1 MAYTYWLPDETGNRV
16 DYTTESNS
24 VIIVGAN
31 GAGKSKLGAWIEQK
45 NFEKVHRIAA
55 QRGISFNKNI
65 PLKNYNEAENLL
77 FYGESEIRHSLFSM
91 HKGNRWGWNEGAA
104 YTTKMI
110 MDFEY
115 ALAALLALN
124 TKEEHD
130 YVVLAKEAEK
140 HQQPYPVSPTTV
152 IEKLINIWDEVLP
165 QRTLFLED
173 SKFYASFTKEGK
185 DTKYSATEMSDGERA
200 VLYLAAQVLCVP
212 KDKILVMDEPE
223 LHLHPSIMNRLWR
236 ALERYRSDC
245 LFIYITH
252 DLQFASM
259 HNHAE
264 KIWIKEYDGQ
274 NWKLQKIESEN
285 LPEELLLEIL
295 GSRKNVIFVE
305 GESNSYDTQLYT
317 ELYPNYLIVPCGG
330 CSQVISRTKAFR
342 NNPELH
348 DCEVYGIID
357 RDFRSEHEIKKYK
370 SKGIYTIN
378 VAEVENLFLVEELIK
393 LMAEQFGENVD
404 TAFHNVKQ
412 FVIDVR
418 FSNQING
425 QICESVVAEIKY
437 RLSSAEISK
446 AGETKAKESLESVL
460 SSIDYDQIKSEQEQ
474 KFQQVLNS
482 GNYKEVLKAFNK
494 KDLSKCIGHFLGID
508 NKYYCSKVISLLRG
522 SKHDEIVAA
531 LSPYLPTEI
540 PR

>member
-1 MAYTYWLPDETGNRV
+1 MAYTYWLPDENGNRV

-45 NFEKVHRIAA
+45 NFEGVHRVGA
-55 QRGISFNKNI
+55 QRKLSFQENI
-65 PLKNYNEAENLL
+65 PLKSYSEAEESV
-77 FYGESEIRHSLFSM
+77 FYG
-91 HKGNRWGWNEGAA
+91 KGVKGQALNSIMKNRKSNRWHQN
-104 YTTKMI
+104 YTTVLI
-110 MDFEY
+110 DDFDDI
-115 ALAALLALN
+115 LSALLATN
-124 TKEEHD
+124 ANEEHN
-130 YVVLAKEAEK
+130 YVLSCITAEK
-140 HQQPYPVSPTTV
+140 VGVQKPDVPIMV
-152 IEKLINIWDEVLP
+152 IDKLKSIWDEVLP
-165 QRTLFLED
+165 QRKLLMKD
-173 SKFYASFTKEGK
+173 SKFYAVIKKDEKE
-185 DTKYSATEMSDGERA
+185 TTYPATEMSDGERS
-200 VLYLAAQVLCVP
+200 VLYFAAQILCMP
-212 KDKILVMDEPE
+212 TNKILIIDEPE
-223 LHLHPSIMNRLWR
+223 LHFHPSIMSRLWK
-236 ALERYRSDC
+236 ALEKYREDC

-259 HNHAE
+259 HSHAD
-264 KIWIKEYDGQ
+264 KIWIKEYDGR
-274 NWKLQKIESEN
+274 NWKLQKIEDKD

-295 GSRKNVIFVE
+295 GSRKNVMFVE
-305 GESNSYDTQLYT
+305 GESNSYDTQLYS

-330 CSQVISRTKAFR
+330 CSQVIARTKAFR

-348 DCEVYGIID
+348 ECEVYGIID
-357 RDFRSEHEIKKYK
+357 RDFRSEHEIEKYK

-446 AGETKAKESLESVL
+446 ADETKAKESLESVL

>member
-45 NFEKVHRIAA
+45 NFESVHRVGA
-55 QRGISFNKNI
+55 QRKLSFQENI
-65 PLKNYNEAENLL
+65 PLKSYSEAEESV
-77 FYGESEIRHSLFSM
+77 FYGKRVNGQALNSIMKNRKS
-91 HKGNRWGWNEGAA
+91 NRWHQN
-104 YTTKMI
+104 YTTVLI
-110 MDFEY
+110 DDFDDV
-115 ALAALLALN
+115 LSALLAIN
-124 TKEEHD
+124 SNEEHN
-130 YVVLAKEAEK
+130 YVGFCKAAEK
-140 HQQPYPVSPTTV
+140 AGIQKPEVPIMV
-152 IEKLINIWDEVLP
+152 IDKLKSIWDEVLQ
-165 QRTLFLED
+165 QRKLLMKD
-173 SKFYASFTKEGK
+173 SKFYAVMKREEKGIP
-185 DTKYSATEMSDGERA
+185 YSATEMSDGERS
-200 VLYLAAQVLCVP
+200 VLYFAAQILCMP
-212 KDKILVMDEPE
+212 SNKILIVDEPE
-223 LHLHPSIMNRLWR
+223 LHFHPSIMNRLWS
-236 ALERYRSDC
+236 ALERCREDC

-330 CSQVISRTKAFR
+330 CSQVIARTKSFR

-446 AGETKAKESLESVL
+446 TDETKAKESLESVL

-494 KDLSKCIGHFLGID
+494 KDLSKSIGHFLGID

>member
-45 NFEKVHRIAA
+45 NFESVHRVGA
-55 QRGISFNKNI
+55 QRKLSFQENI
-65 PLKNYNEAENLL
+65 PLKSYSEAEESV
-77 FYGESEIRHSLFSM
+77 FYGKRVNGQALNSIMKNRKS
-91 HKGNRWGWNEGAA
+91 NRWHQN
-104 YTTKMI
+104 YTTVLI
-110 MDFEY
+110 DDFDDV
-115 ALAALLALN
+115 LSALLAIN
-124 TKEEHD
+124 SNEEHN
-130 YVVLAKEAEK
+130 YVGFCKAAEK
-140 HQQPYPVSPTTV
+140 AGIQKPEVPIMV
-152 IEKLINIWDEVLP
+152 IDKLKSIWDEVLQ
-165 QRTLFLED
+165 QRKLLMKD
-173 SKFYASFTKEGK
+173 SKFYAVMKREEKGIP
-185 DTKYSATEMSDGERA
+185 YSATEMSDGERS
-200 VLYLAAQVLCVP
+200 VLYFAAQILCMP
-212 KDKILVMDEPE
+212 SNKILIVDEPE
-223 LHLHPSIMNRLWR
+223 LHFHPSIMNRLWS
-236 ALERYRSDC
+236 ALERCREDC

-393 LMAEQFGENVD
+393 IMAEQFGADVD
-404 TAFHNVKQ
+404 TAFHDVKQ
-412 FVIDVR
+412 YVIEVR
-418 FSNQING
+418 FSKQING
-425 QICESVVAEIKY
+425 QICGSVVSEIKY

-446 AGETKAKESLESVL
+446 DNEEKAKESLESAL
-460 SSIDYDQIKSEQEQ
+460 NSIDYEQIKSTQEQ
-474 KFQQVLNS
+474 KFKQVLAEKD
-482 GNYKEVLKAFNK
+482 YTKVLQVFNQK
-494 KDLSKCIGHFLGID
+494 SLSQSVGHFLGVD
-508 NKYYCSKVISLLRG
+508 NKQYCSKVINLLQG
-522 SKHDEIVAA
+522 IKHDEIVAA

>member
-45 NFEKVHRIAA
+45 NFESVHRVGA
-55 QRGISFNKNI
+55 QRKLSFQENI
-65 PLKNYNEAENLL
+65 PLKSYSEAEESV
-77 FYGESEIRHSLFSM
+77 FYGKRVNGQALNSIMKNRKS
-91 HKGNRWGWNEGAA
+91 NRWHQN
-104 YTTKMI
+104 YTTVLI
-110 MDFEY
+110 DDFDDV
-115 ALAALLALN
+115 LSALLAIN
-124 TKEEHD
+124 SNEEHN
-130 YVVLAKEAEK
+130 YVGFCKAAEK
-140 HQQPYPVSPTTV
+140 AGIQKPEVPIMV
-152 IEKLINIWDEVLP
+152 IDKLKSIWDEVLQ
-165 QRTLFLED
+165 QRKLLMKD
-173 SKFYASFTKEGK
+173 SKFYAVMKREEKGIP
-185 DTKYSATEMSDGERA
+185 YSATEMSDGERS
-200 VLYLAAQVLCVP
+200 VLYFAAQILCMP
-212 KDKILVMDEPE
+212 SNKILIVDEPE
-223 LHLHPSIMNRLWR
+223 LHFHPSIMNRLWS
-236 ALERYRSDC
+236 ALERCREDC

-446 AGETKAKESLESVL
+446 TDEAKAKESLESVL

-482 GNYKEVLKAFNK
+482 GNYKEVLKVYNK
-494 KDLSKCIGHFLGID
+494 KDLSKSIGHFLGID

>member
-1 MAYTYWLPDETGNRV
+1 MKLEI
-16 DYTTESNS
+16 ELISNS

-45 NFEKVHRIAA
+45 NFESVHRVGA
-55 QRGISFNKNI
+55 QRKLSFQENI
-65 PLKNYNEAENLL
+65 PLKSYSEAEESV
-77 FYGESEIRHSLFSM
+77 FYGKRVNGQALNSIMKNRKS
-91 HKGNRWGWNEGAA
+91 NRWHQN
-104 YTTKMI
+104 YTTVLI
-110 MDFEY
+110 DDFDDV
-115 ALAALLALN
+115 LSALLAIN
-124 TKEEHD
+124 SNEEHN
-130 YVVLAKEAEK
+130 YVGFCKAAEK
-140 HQQPYPVSPTTV
+140 AGIQKPEVPIMV
-152 IEKLINIWDEVLP
+152 IDKLKSIWDEVLQ
-165 QRTLFLED
+165 QRKLLMKD
-173 SKFYASFTKEGK
+173 SKFYAVMKREEKGIP
-185 DTKYSATEMSDGERA
+185 YSATEMSDGERS
-200 VLYLAAQVLCVP
+200 VLYFAAQILCMP
-212 KDKILVMDEPE
+212 SNKILIIDEPE
-223 LHLHPSIMNRLWR
+223 LHFHPSIMNRLWS
-236 ALERYRSDC
+236 ALERCREDC

-446 AGETKAKESLESVL
+446 TDEAKAKESLESVL

-482 GNYKEVLKAFNK
+482 GNYKEVLKVYNK
-494 KDLSKCIGHFLGID
+494 KDLSKSIGHFLGID

>member
-45 NFEKVHRIAA
+45 NFESVHRVGA
-55 QRGISFNKNI
+55 QRKLSFQENI
-65 PLKNYNEAENLL
+65 PLKSYSEAEESV
-77 FYGESEIRHSLFSM
+77 FYGKRVNGQALNSIMKNRKS
-91 HKGNRWGWNEGAA
+91 NRWHQN
-104 YTTKMI
+104 YTTVLI
-110 MDFEY
+110 DDFDDV
-115 ALAALLALN
+115 LSALLAIN
-124 TKEEHD
+124 SNEEHN
-130 YVVLAKEAEK
+130 YVGFCKAAEK
-140 HQQPYPVSPTTV
+140 AGIQKPEVPIMV
-152 IEKLINIWDEVLP
+152 IDKLKSIWDEVLQ
-165 QRTLFLED
+165 QRKLLMKD
-173 SKFYASFTKEGK
+173 SKFYAVMKREEKGIP
-185 DTKYSATEMSDGERA
+185 YSATEMSGGERS
-200 VLYLAAQVLCVP
+200 VLYFAAQILCMP
-212 KDKILVMDEPE
+212 SNKILIVDEPE
-223 LHLHPSIMNRLWR
+223 LHFHPSIMNRLWS
-236 ALERYRSDC
+236 ALERCREDC

-446 AGETKAKESLESVL
+446 TDEAKAKESLESVL

-482 GNYKEVLKAFNK
+482 GNYKEVLKVYNK
-494 KDLSKCIGHFLGID
+494 KDLSKSIGHFLGID

>member
-45 NFEKVHRIAA
+45 NFESVHRVGA
-55 QRGISFNKNI
+55 QRKLSFQENI
-65 PLKNYNEAENLL
+65 PLKSYSEAEESV
-77 FYGESEIRHSLFSM
+77 FYGKRV
-91 HKGNRWGWNEGAA
+91 KGQALNSIMKNRKSNRWHQN
-104 YTTKMI
+104 YTTVLI
-110 MDFEY
+110 DDFDDV
-115 ALAALLALN
+115 LSALLAIN
-124 TKEEHD
+124 SNEEHN
-130 YVVLAKEAEK
+130 YVGFCKAAEK
-140 HQQPYPVSPTTV
+140 AGIQKPEVPIMV
-152 IEKLINIWDEVLP
+152 IDKLKSIWDEVLQ
-165 QRTLFLED
+165 QRKLLMKD
-173 SKFYASFTKEGK
+173 SKFYAVMKREEKEIP
-185 DTKYSATEMSDGERA
+185 YSATEMSDGERS
-200 VLYLAAQVLCVP
+200 VLYFAAQILCMP
-212 KDKILVMDEPE
+212 SNKILIVDEPE
-223 LHLHPSIMNRLWR
+223 LHFHPSIMNRLWS
-236 ALERYRSDC
+236 ALERCREDC

-446 AGETKAKESLESVL
+446 TDETKAKESLESVL

-482 GNYKEVLKAFNK
+482 GNYKEVLKVYNK
-494 KDLSKCIGHFLGID
+494 KDLSKSIGHFLGID

>member
-1 MAYTYWLPDETGNRV
+1 MAYTYWLPDKSGNKV

-24 VIIVGAN
+24 VIIIGAN

-45 NFEKVHRIAA
+45 DFAKVHRIAA

-65 PLKNYNEAENLL
+65 SLKNYTEAENLVL
-77 FYGESEIRHSLFSM
+77 FGESDAKNPNVYK
-91 HKGNRWGWNEGAA
+91 KGNRWGWNEHAE
-104 YTTKMI
+104 YTTRMI
-110 MDFEY
+110 IDFEY
-115 ALAALLALN
+115 VLAALLAMN
-124 TKEEHD
+124 ANEEHD
-130 YVVLAKEAEK
+130 YVVSVKEAKVNRET
-140 HQQPYPVSPTTV
+140 YPNPPTTV
-152 IEKLINIWDEVLP
+152 IEKLFHIWDEVLP
-165 QRTLFLED
+165 QRKLSLED
-173 SKFYASFTKEGK
+173 SKFYSSFTKDGDEV
-185 DTKYSATEMSDGERA
+185 KYSATEMSDGERS

-212 KDKILVMDEPE
+212 ENKILIMDEPE
-223 LHLHPSIMNRLWR
+223 LHLHPSIMNRLWK
-236 ALERYRSDC
+236 ALEQYRPDC

-259 HNHAE
+259 HSHAD
-264 KIWIKEYDGQ
+264 KIWIKEYDGR
-274 NWKLQKIESEN
+274 NWKLQKIEDKD

-305 GESNSYDTQLYT
+305 GESNSYDTQLYS

-330 CSQVISRTKAFR
+330 CSQVIARTKAFR

-348 DCEVYGIID
+348 ECEVYGIID
-357 RDFRSEHEIKKYK
+357 RDFRSEHEIEKYK

-446 AGETKAKESLESVL
+446 TDETKAKESLESVL

-482 GNYKEVLKAFNK
+482 RNYKEVLKVYNK
-494 KDLSKCIGHFLGID
+494 KDLSKSIGHFLGID

>member
-24 VIIVGAN
+24 VIVVGGN
-31 GAGKSKLGAWIEQK
+31 GAGKSKLGAWIEQQ
-45 NFEKVHRIAA
+45 NFETVFRIAA
-55 QRGISFNKNI
+55 QRKLNF
-65 PLKNYNEAENLL
+65 
-77 FYGESEIRHSLFSM
+77 SETIVFKPYSDSIDIVHSGNVVKKIGDRHQGGS
-91 HKGNRWGWNEGAA
+91 KWNWGSAF
-104 YTTKMI
+104 TTKMI
-110 MDFEY
+110 DDFDNV
-115 ALAALLALN
+115 LSSLLALN
-124 TKEEHD
+124 SNETDNYFEECR
-130 YVVLAKEAEK
+130 KAEELM
-140 HQQPYPVSPTTV
+140 VSKPDIPKRV
-152 IEKLINIWDEVLP
+152 IDKLFCIWDEVLP
-165 QRTLFLED
+165 QRTLSLKD
-173 SKFYASFTKEGK
+173 SKFFVTFTKDGK
-185 DTKYSATEMSDGERA
+185 KINYSATEMSDGERS

-212 KDKILVMDEPE
+212 KNKILVMDEPE

-259 HNHAE
+259 HSHAE
-264 KIWIKEYDGQ
+264 KIWVKEYDGR
-274 NWKLQKIESEN
+274 NWKLQKIEDKD

-330 CSQVISRTKAFR
+330 CSQVIARTKAFR

-348 DCEVYGIID
+348 KCKVYGIID

-446 AGETKAKESLESVL
+446 TDETKAKESLESVL

-474 KFQQVLNS
+474 KFQQVLSS

>member
-45 NFEKVHRIAA
+45 NFESVHRVGA
-55 QRGISFNKNI
+55 QRKLSFQENI
-65 PLKNYNEAENLL
+65 PLKSYSEAEESV
-77 FYGESEIRHSLFSM
+77 FYGKRV
-91 HKGNRWGWNEGAA
+91 KGQALNSIMKNRKSNRWHQN
-104 YTTKMI
+104 YTTVLI
-110 MDFEY
+110 DDFDDV
-115 ALAALLALN
+115 LSALLAIN
-124 TKEEHD
+124 SNEEHN
-130 YVVLAKEAEK
+130 YVGFCKAAEK
-140 HQQPYPVSPTTV
+140 AGIQKPEVPIMV
-152 IEKLINIWDEVLP
+152 IDKLKSIWDEVLQ
-165 QRTLFLED
+165 QRKLLMKD
-173 SKFYASFTKEGK
+173 SKFYAVMKREEKEIP
-185 DTKYSATEMSDGERA
+185 YSATEMSDGERS
-200 VLYLAAQVLCVP
+200 VLYFAAQILCMP
-212 KDKILVMDEPE
+212 SNKILIVDEPE
-223 LHLHPSIMNRLWR
+223 LHFHPSIMNRLWS
-236 ALERYRSDC
+236 ALERCREDC

-446 AGETKAKESLESVL
+446 TDETKAKESLESVL

>member
-45 NFEKVHRIAA
+45 NFESVHRVGA
-55 QRGISFNKNI
+55 QRKLSFQENI
-65 PLKNYNEAENLL
+65 PLKSYSEAEESV
-77 FYGESEIRHSLFSM
+77 FYGKRVNGQALNSIMKNRKS
-91 HKGNRWGWNEGAA
+91 NRWHQN
-104 YTTKMI
+104 YTTVLI
-110 MDFEY
+110 DDFDDV
-115 ALAALLALN
+115 LSALLAIN
-124 TKEEHD
+124 SNEEHN
-130 YVVLAKEAEK
+130 YVGFCKAAEK
-140 HQQPYPVSPTTV
+140 AGIQKPEVPIMV
-152 IEKLINIWDEVLP
+152 IDKLKSIWDEVLQ
-165 QRTLFLED
+165 QRKLLMKD
-173 SKFYASFTKEGK
+173 SKFYAVMKREEKEIP
-185 DTKYSATEMSDGERA
+185 YSATEMSDGERS
-200 VLYLAAQVLCVP
+200 VLYFAAQILCMP
-212 KDKILVMDEPE
+212 SNKILIVDEPE
-223 LHLHPSIMNRLWR
+223 LHFHPSIMNRLWS
-236 ALERYRSDC
+236 ALERCREDC

-482 GNYKEVLKAFNK
+482 GNYKEVLKVYNK
-494 KDLSKCIGHFLGID
+494 KDLSKSIGHFLGID

>member
-1 MAYTYWLPDETGNRV
+1 MAYTYWLPDENGNRV

-45 NFEKVHRIAA
+45 NFEGVHRVGA
-55 QRGISFNKNI
+55 QRKLSFQENI
-65 PLKNYNEAENLL
+65 PLKSYSEAEESV
-77 FYGESEIRHSLFSM
+77 FYG
-91 HKGNRWGWNEGAA
+91 KGVKGQALNSIMKNRKSNRWHQN
-104 YTTKMI
+104 YTTVLI
-110 MDFEY
+110 DDFDDI
-115 ALAALLALN
+115 LSALLATN
-124 TKEEHD
+124 ANEEHN
-130 YVVLAKEAEK
+130 YVLSCITAEK
-140 HQQPYPVSPTTV
+140 VGVQKPDVPIMV
-152 IEKLINIWDEVLP
+152 IDKLKSIWDEVLP
-165 QRTLFLED
+165 QRKLLMKD
-173 SKFYASFTKEGK
+173 SKFYAVIKKDEKE
-185 DTKYSATEMSDGERA
+185 TTYSATEMSDGERS
-200 VLYLAAQVLCVP
+200 VLYFAAQILCMP
-212 KDKILVMDEPE
+212 SNKILIIDEPE
-223 LHLHPSIMNRLWR
+223 LHFHPSIMSRLWK
-236 ALERYRSDC
+236 ALEKYREDC

-259 HNHAE
+259 HSHAD
-264 KIWIKEYDGQ
+264 KIWIKEYDGR
-274 NWKLQKIESEN
+274 NWKLQKIEDKD

-295 GSRKNVIFVE
+295 GSRKNVMFVE
-305 GESNSYDTQLYT
+305 GESNSYDTQLYS

-330 CSQVISRTKAFR
+330 CSQVIARTKAFR

-348 DCEVYGIID
+348 ECEVYGIID
-357 RDFRSEHEIKKYK
+357 RDFRSEHEIEKYK

-446 AGETKAKESLESVL
+446 TDETKAKESLESVL

>member
-1 MAYTYWLPDETGNRV
+1 MAYTYWLPDENGNKV

-24 VIIVGAN
+24 VIIVGGN
-31 GAGKSKLGAWIEQK
+31 GAGKSKLGAWIEQQ
-45 NFEKVHRIAA
+45 NFETVFRIAA
-55 QRGISFNKNI
+55 QRKLNFSETIVFKPYSDSIDIVHSGNVVKKN
-65 PLKNYNEAENLL
+65 
-77 FYGESEIRHSLFSM
+77 GDRHQGGS
-91 HKGNRWGWNEGAA
+91 KWNWGSAF
-104 YTTKMI
+104 TTKMI
-110 MDFEY
+110 DDFDNV
-115 ALAALLALN
+115 LSSLLALN
-124 TKEEHD
+124 SNETDNYFEECR
-130 YVVLAKEAEK
+130 KAEELM
-140 HQQPYPVSPTTV
+140 VSKPDIPKRV
-152 IEKLINIWDEVLP
+152 IDKLFCIWDEVLP
-165 QRTLFLED
+165 QRKLSLKD
-173 SKFYASFTKEGK
+173 SKFFVTFTKDGK
-185 DTKYSATEMSDGERA
+185 NINYSATEMSDGERS

-212 KDKILVMDEPE
+212 KNKILVMDEPE

-252 DLQFASM
+252 DLQFASI
-259 HNHAE
+259 HSHAE
-264 KIWIKEYDGQ
+264 KIWVKEYDGL
-274 NWKLQKIESEN
+274 NWKLQKIEDKD

-305 GESNSYDTQLYT
+305 GERNSYDTQLYT

-330 CSQVISRTKAFR
+330 CSQVIARTKSFR

-404 TAFHNVKQ
+404 TAFHKVKQ
-412 FVIDVR
+412 FVIDVK

-425 QICESVVAEIKY
+425 QICESVVSEIKY
-437 RLSSAEISK
+437 RLLSAEISK
-446 AGETKAKESLESVL
+446 ASEIKAKESLESVL

-474 KFQQVLNS
+474 KFQQVLNG
-482 GNYKEVLKAFNK
+482 GNYKEILKVFNK

>member
-45 NFEKVHRIAA
+45 NFESVHRVGA
-55 QRGISFNKNI
+55 QRKLSFQENI
-65 PLKNYNEAENLL
+65 PLKSYSEAEESV
-77 FYGESEIRHSLFSM
+77 FYGKRVNGQALNSIMKNRKS
-91 HKGNRWGWNEGAA
+91 NRWHQN
-104 YTTKMI
+104 YTTVLI
-110 MDFEY
+110 DDFDDV
-115 ALAALLALN
+115 LSALLAIN
-124 TKEEHD
+124 SNEEHN
-130 YVVLAKEAEK
+130 YVGFCKAAEK
-140 HQQPYPVSPTTV
+140 AGIQKPEVPIMV
-152 IEKLINIWDEVLP
+152 IDKLKSIWDEVLQ
-165 QRTLFLED
+165 QRKLLMKD
-173 SKFYASFTKEGK
+173 SKFYAVMKREEKGIP
-185 DTKYSATEMSDGERA
+185 YSATEMSDGERS
-200 VLYLAAQVLCVP
+200 VLYFAAQILCMP
-212 KDKILVMDEPE
+212 SNKILIVDEPE
-223 LHLHPSIMNRLWR
+223 LHFHPSIMNRLWS
-236 ALERYRSDC
+236 ALERCREDC

-330 CSQVISRTKAFR
+330 CSQVISRTKAFS

-446 AGETKAKESLESVL
+446 TDEAKAKESLESVL

-482 GNYKEVLKAFNK
+482 GNYKEVLKVYNK
-494 KDLSKCIGHFLGID
+494 KDLSKSIGHFLGID

>member
-45 NFEKVHRIAA
+45 NFESVHRVGA
-55 QRGISFNKNI
+55 QRKLSFQENI
-65 PLKNYNEAENLL
+65 PLKSYSEAEESV
-77 FYGESEIRHSLFSM
+77 FYGKRVNGQALNSIMKNRKS
-91 HKGNRWGWNEGAA
+91 NRWHQN
-104 YTTKMI
+104 YTTVLI
-110 MDFEY
+110 DDFDDV
-115 ALAALLALN
+115 LSALLAIN
-124 TKEEHD
+124 SNEEHN
-130 YVVLAKEAEK
+130 YVGFCKAAEK
-140 HQQPYPVSPTTV
+140 AGIQKPEVPIMV
-152 IEKLINIWDEVLP
+152 IDKLKSIWDEVLQ
-165 QRTLFLED
+165 QRKLLMKD
-173 SKFYASFTKEGK
+173 SKFYAVMKREEKGIP
-185 DTKYSATEMSDGERA
+185 YSATEMSDGERS
-200 VLYLAAQVLCVP
+200 VLYFAAQILCMP
-212 KDKILVMDEPE
+212 SNKILIVDEPE
-223 LHLHPSIMNRLWR
+223 LHFHPSIMNRLWS
-236 ALERYRSDC
+236 ALERCREDC

-446 AGETKAKESLESVL
+446 ADETKAKESLESVL

-482 GNYKEVLKAFNK
+482 GNYKEVLKVYNK
-494 KDLSKCIGHFLGID
+494 KDLSKSIGHFLGID

>member
-1 MAYTYWLPDETGNRV
+1 M
-16 DYTTESNS
+16 
-24 VIIVGAN
+24 II
-31 GAGKSKLGAWIEQK
+31 
-45 NFEKVHRIAA
+45 
-55 QRGISFNKNI
+55 
-65 PLKNYNEAENLL
+65 
-77 FYGESEIRHSLFSM
+77 
-91 HKGNRWGWNEGAA
+91 
-104 YTTKMI
+104 
-110 MDFEY
+110 DFEY
-115 ALAALLALN
+115 ALAALLAMN
-124 TKEEHD
+124 ANEEHD
-130 YVVLAKEAEK
+130 YVVSVKEAKVNRET
-140 HQQPYPVSPTTV
+140 YPNPPTTV
-152 IEKLINIWDEVLP
+152 IEKLFHIWDEVLP
-165 QRTLFLED
+165 QRKLSLED
-173 SKFYASFTKEGK
+173 SKFYSSFTKDGDEV
-185 DTKYSATEMSDGERA
+185 KYSATEMSDGERS

-212 KDKILVMDEPE
+212 ENKILIMDEPE
-223 LHLHPSIMNRLWR
+223 LHLHPSIMNRLWK
-236 ALERYRSDC
+236 ALEKYREDC

-252 DLQFASM
+252 DFQFASM
-259 HNHAE
+259 HSHAD
-264 KIWIKEYDGQ
+264 KIWIKEYDGR
-274 NWKLQKIESEN
+274 NWKLQKIEDKD

-295 GSRKNVIFVE
+295 GSRKNVMFVE
-305 GESNSYDTQLYT
+305 GESNSYDTQLYS

-330 CSQVISRTKAFR
+330 CSQVIARTKAFR

-348 DCEVYGIID
+348 ECEVYGIID
-357 RDFRSEHEIKKYK
+357 RDFRSEHEIEKYK

-446 AGETKAKESLESVL
+446 ADETKAKESLESVL

-482 GNYKEVLKAFNK
+482 GNYMEVLKAFNK

>member
-1 MAYTYWLPDETGNRV
+1 MAYTYWLPDENGNRV

-45 NFEKVHRIAA
+45 NFEGVHRVGA
-55 QRGISFNKNI
+55 QRKLSFQENI
-65 PLKNYNEAENLL
+65 PLKSYSEAEESV
-77 FYGESEIRHSLFSM
+77 FYG
-91 HKGNRWGWNEGAA
+91 KGVKGQALNSIMKNRKSNRWHQN
-104 YTTKMI
+104 YTTVLI
-110 MDFEY
+110 DDFDDI
-115 ALAALLALN
+115 LSALLATN
-124 TKEEHD
+124 ANEEHN
-130 YVVLAKEAEK
+130 YVLSCITAEK
-140 HQQPYPVSPTTV
+140 VGVQKPDVPIMV
-152 IEKLINIWDEVLP
+152 IDKLKSIWDEVLP
-165 QRTLFLED
+165 QRKLLMKD
-173 SKFYASFTKEGK
+173 SKFYAVIKKDEKE
-185 DTKYSATEMSDGERA
+185 TTYSATEMSDGERS
-200 VLYLAAQVLCVP
+200 VLYFAAQILCMP
-212 KDKILVMDEPE
+212 SNKILIIDEPE
-223 LHLHPSIMNRLWR
+223 LHFHPSIMSRLWK
-236 ALERYRSDC
+236 ALEKYREDC

-259 HNHAE
+259 HSHAD
-264 KIWIKEYDGQ
+264 KIWIKEYDGR
-274 NWKLQKIESEN
+274 NWKLQKIEDKD

-330 CSQVISRTKAFR
+330 CSQVIARTKAFR
-342 NNPELH
+342 NNLELH
-348 DCEVYGIID
+348 KCKVYGIID

-446 AGETKAKESLESVL
+446 TDETKAKESLESVL

-474 KFQQVLNS
+474 KFQQVLNN

>member
-1 MAYTYWLPDETGNRV
+1 MAYTYWLPDESGNKV

-45 NFEKVHRIAA
+45 DFAKVHRIAA

-65 PLKNYNEAENLL
+65 PLKNYTEAENLVL
-77 FYGESEIRHSLFSM
+77 FGESDAKNPNVYK
-91 HKGNRWGWNEGAA
+91 KGNRWGWNEHAE
-104 YTTKMI
+104 YTTRMI
-110 MDFEY
+110 IDFEY
-115 ALAALLALN
+115 VLAALLAMN
-124 TKEEHD
+124 ANEEHD
-130 YVVLAKEAEK
+130 YVVSVKEAKVNRET
-140 HQQPYPVSPTTV
+140 YPNPPTTV
-152 IEKLINIWDEVLP
+152 IEKLFHIWDEVLP
-165 QRTLFLED
+165 QRKLSLED
-173 SKFYASFTKEGK
+173 SKFYSSFTKDGDEV
-185 DTKYSATEMSDGERA
+185 KYSATEMSDGERS

-212 KDKILVMDEPE
+212 ENKILIMDEPE
-223 LHLHPSIMNRLWR
+223 LHLHPSIMNRLWK
-236 ALERYRSDC
+236 ALEKYREDC

-252 DLQFASM
+252 DFQFASM
-259 HNHAE
+259 HSHAD
-264 KIWIKEYDGQ
+264 KIWIKEYDGR
-274 NWKLQKIESEN
+274 NWKLQKIEDKD

-295 GSRKNVIFVE
+295 GSRKNVMFVE
-305 GESNSYDTQLYT
+305 GESNSYDTQLYS

-330 CSQVISRTKAFR
+330 CSQVIARTKAFR

-348 DCEVYGIID
+348 ECEVYGIID
-357 RDFRSEHEIKKYK
+357 RDFRSEHEIEKYK

-446 AGETKAKESLESVL
+446 ADETKAKESLESVL

>member
-24 VIIVGAN
+24 VIVVGGN
-31 GAGKSKLGAWIEQK
+31 GAGKSKLGAWIEQQ
-45 NFEKVHRIAA
+45 NFETVFRIAA
-55 QRGISFNKNI
+55 QRKLNFRETIVFKPYSDSIDIVHFGNVVKKI
-65 PLKNYNEAENLL
+65 
-77 FYGESEIRHSLFSM
+77 GDRHQGGS
-91 HKGNRWGWNEGAA
+91 KWNWGSAF
-104 YTTKMI
+104 TTKMI
-110 MDFEY
+110 DDFDNV
-115 ALAALLALN
+115 LSSLLALN
-124 TKEEHD
+124 SNETDNYFEECR
-130 YVVLAKEAEK
+130 KAEELM
-140 HQQPYPVSPTTV
+140 VSKPDIPKRV
-152 IEKLINIWDEVLP
+152 IDKLFCIWDEVLP
-165 QRTLFLED
+165 QRTLSLKD
-173 SKFYASFTKEGK
+173 SKFFVTFTKDGK
-185 DTKYSATEMSDGERA
+185 NINYSATEMSDGERS
-200 VLYLAAQVLCVP
+200 VLYLAAQVLSVP
-212 KDKILVMDEPE
+212 KNKILVMDEPE

-259 HNHAE
+259 HSHAE
-264 KIWIKEYDGQ
+264 KIWVKEYDGR
-274 NWKLQKIESEN
+274 NWKLQKIEDKD

-330 CSQVISRTKAFR
+330 CSQVIARTKAFR

-348 DCEVYGIID
+348 KCKVYGIID

-446 AGETKAKESLESVL
+446 TDETKAKESLESVL

-482 GNYKEVLKAFNK
+482 GNYKEVLKVYNK
-494 KDLSKCIGHFLGID
+494 KDLSKSIGHFLGID

>member
-45 NFEKVHRIAA
+45 NFESVHRVGA
-55 QRGISFNKNI
+55 QRKLSFQENI
-65 PLKNYNEAENLL
+65 PLKSYSEAEESV
-77 FYGESEIRHSLFSM
+77 FYGKRV
-91 HKGNRWGWNEGAA
+91 KGQALNSIMKNRKSNRWHQN
-104 YTTKMI
+104 YTTVLI
-110 MDFEY
+110 DDFDDV
-115 ALAALLALN
+115 LSALLAIN
-124 TKEEHD
+124 SNEEHN
-130 YVVLAKEAEK
+130 YVGFCKAAEK
-140 HQQPYPVSPTTV
+140 AGIQKPEVPIMV
-152 IEKLINIWDEVLP
+152 IDKLKSIWDEVLQ
-165 QRTLFLED
+165 QRKLLMKD
-173 SKFYASFTKEGK
+173 SKFYAVMKREEKEIP
-185 DTKYSATEMSDGERA
+185 YSATEMSDGERS
-200 VLYLAAQVLCVP
+200 VLYFAAQILCMP
-212 KDKILVMDEPE
+212 SNKILIVDEPE
-223 LHLHPSIMNRLWR
+223 LHFHPSIMNRLWS
-236 ALERYRSDC
+236 ALERCREDC

-330 CSQVISRTKAFR
+330 CSQVISRTKAFS

-446 AGETKAKESLESVL
+446 TDETKAKESLESVL

-482 GNYKEVLKAFNK
+482 GNYKEVLKVYNK
-494 KDLSKCIGHFLGID
+494 KDLSKSIGHFLGID